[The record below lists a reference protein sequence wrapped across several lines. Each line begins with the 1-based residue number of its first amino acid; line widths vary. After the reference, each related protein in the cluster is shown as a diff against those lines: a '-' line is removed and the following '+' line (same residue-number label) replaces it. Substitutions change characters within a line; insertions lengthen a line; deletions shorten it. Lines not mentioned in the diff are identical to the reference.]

1 MNDKPS
7 ETNPSLKKK
16 IRASYNDGVKCESAT
31 SVVQEVLS
39 LEGSRKGKLSG
50 EARKENAKQDRE
62 DVIKIA
68 HRKLRDDVHK
78 NRLASETAKQ
88 YPLSEHR
95 VRDILKAEG
104 LI

>member
-1 MNDKPS
+1 MSDKPK
-7 ETNPSLKKK
+7 NPIDRLKGK
-16 IRASYNDGVKCESAT
+16 IRAAYKDGVESKSAT

-78 NRLASETAKQ
+78 NRLASEVAKQ
-88 YPLSEHR
+88 FPLSER
-95 VRDILKAEG
+95 RIRDILKQEK